1 MLDRFLEARRA
12 DDLVVLEG
20 FAALAHALRFA
31 EDILE
36 IAAGDPAGIAARLDA
51 GLFERFTTLV
61 TKEGLPSDDVL
72 IVAKRPPFEPRPGT
86 AIHLPNA
93 TPTDLGR
100 AIRVA
105 AAGGVATVYTDQD
118 AWSEAALNAS
128 QGLHF
133 ALAVGR
139 ADGGPLPALAFGP
152 DTRVETRQGTT
163 LDLPSALA
171 AALYGALN
179 GKV

>member
-20 FAALAHALRFA
+20 FEALAHALRFA

-36 IAAGDPAGIAARLDA
+36 IAAGDPAGIAARLEPSLA
-51 GLFERFTTLV
+51 ERFTTLV

-72 IVAKRPPFEPRPGT
+72 IVAKRPPFHPRPGT
-86 AIHLPNA
+86 TVHLPAA

-105 AAGGVATVYTDQD
+105 AAAGVATVFTDQD
-118 AWSEAALNAS
+118 AWSEAALQAS

-133 ALAVGR
+133 ALEVGL
-139 ADGGPLPALAFGP
+139 ADGALGALAFGP
-152 DTRVETRQGTT
+152 DTEVKTREGTT

-171 AALYGALN
+171 AVLYGALN
-179 GKV
+179 GNV

>member
-20 FAALAHALRFA
+20 FEALENAMRFA
-31 EDILE
+31 EDVLDV
-36 IAAGDPAGIAARLDA
+36 AAGDPEAIAARLEPA
-51 GLFERFTTLV
+51 LANRFTTLV

-72 IVAKRPPFEPRPGT
+72 VVAKRPPFEPHPGV
-86 AIHLPNA
+86 AIHLAKA

-105 AAGGVATVYTDQD
+105 AAAGVATVYTDQD
-118 AWSEAALNAS
+118 PWTEEAVKAS
-128 QGLHF
+128 HGLHF
-133 ALAVGR
+133 ALAVGL
-139 ADGGPLPALAFGP
+139 ADGTFPALAFSP
-152 DTRVETRQGTT
+152 RTKVATRAGTT

>member
-20 FAALAHALRFA
+20 FEALANAMRFA

-36 IAAGDPAGIAARLDA
+36 VAAGDPVAIAARLEP
-51 GLFERFTTLV
+51 GLANRFTTLV
-61 TKEGLPSDDVL
+61 TKEGLPRDDVL
-72 IVAKRPPFEPRPGT
+72 IVAKRPRFEPRLGT
-86 AIHLPNA
+86 TIHLTGA

-105 AAGGVATVYTDQD
+105 AAADVATVFTDQD
-118 AWSEAALNAS
+118 PWSDEALIAS

-139 ADGGPLPALAFGP
+139 ADGPLPALAFGP
-152 DTRVETRQGTT
+152 GSRVATREGTT

-171 AALYGALN
+171 AVLYGAEN
-179 GKV
+179 GSV